1 MTEPPAA
8 GSPPSLSVVVPLCDE
23 AEVLPELLRRLDEV
37 LEGLEGGPHQ
47 IVLVDDGSQDGTRA
61 TIRRAAEEDDRIR
74 GVFLSRNFGHQAAIT
89 AGLDHVDGDATIV
102 MDGDLQDPPEA
113 IPRLV
118 EKHREGYDVV
128 YARRTGRKEAWWLR
142 LAYRSFYRIMA
153 RLSTLPLPLD
163 AGDFSLMSRRVVKE
177 LRGMPE
183 RNRYVRGLRTWA
195 GFSQCGIAVERGE
208 RGAGEPKYGVKR
220 LFKLALDG
228 IFSFSMVPL
237 RLATVVGA
245 VTLAITGTY
254 AVYALIARLW
264 FGRSPQGFTALIV
277 TIVFMSGVQ
286 LLFLG
291 VLGEYLGRIYRETK
305 RRPHYVVEELTGE
318 HRPPGT
324 K

>member
-1 MTEPPAA
+1 METSRPSADPP
-8 GSPPSLSVVVPLCDE
+8 GLSVLVPLYDE
-23 AEVLPELLRRLDEV
+23 AAVLPELLRRLTSV
-37 LEGLEGGPHQ
+37 LDQLGGGPHE
-47 IVLVDDGSQDGTRA
+47 IVLVDDGSTDGTRDI
-61 TIRRAAEEDDRIR
+61 IRRAAEADERVR

-142 LAYRSFYRIMA
+142 LAYRCFYRIMA
-153 RLSTLPLPLD
+153 WLSTLPLPLD

-177 LRGMPE
+177 IRDMPE

-208 RGAGEPKYGVKR
+208 RGAGEPKYGLKR
-220 LFKLALDG
+220 LVKLALDG

-237 RLATVVGA
+237 RVATVVGA
-245 VTLAITGTY
+245 VTLAITG
-254 AVYALIARLW
+254 AYALYALFAKLW
-264 FGRSPQGFTALIV
+264 LGRSPQGFTALIV

-305 RRPHYVVEELTGE
+305 RRPHYVVEELAGE
-318 HRPPGT
+318 HRPHGT